1 MLFQDNLRH
10 DLSANGITA
19 LRDFCDSLVDII
31 SDMERHIAQLNRT
44 PSDIVQIQ
52 ALFKE
57 LNQLKHNAITCQ
69 LSSIVSYLQP
79 LEDLASEIRARK
91 VEYIQLIGEMILLCI
106 DRLQLVLEDVQQ
118 DGDSEALHLDEI
130 CGAMAELP
138 GSAQADLVQKTINM
152 IEMISGHKVANN
164 YIQEI
169 IIDLDDYL
177 LETFA
182 APTSS
187 STSTPAPS
195 PIAIIPHDDWPLFR
209 QLAQLLEHR
218 SHHWDGRTE
227 RNLWLARQTNLHA
240 GEAIDPLQ
248 LDVAVV
254 LHDIGMAFLPD
265 KLWNKQGKLTEL
277 EIRVLREHPDLGA
290 SLLERMPGWESA
302 VEMIHQHHERIDGSG
317 YPLGLIDPAI
327 CTGAKLLAIIDAFE
341 SMTHER
347 GDRYLRRS
355 MLRAVSEINASENL
369 FDRFWVGHF
378 NAVVKQL
385 IQQQQH

>member
-1 MLFQDNLRH
+1 MSFQTNLRH
-10 DLSANGITA
+10 DLATNGTTA
-19 LRDFCDSLVDII
+19 LRDFCDGLVDII
-31 SDMERHIAQLNRT
+31 SDTERHIAQLNRS

-57 LNQLKHNAITCQ
+57 LNQLKHNATTCQ
-69 LSSIVSYLQP
+69 LSSIIDYLQP

-91 VEYIQLIGEMILLCI
+91 VDYIQLIGEMILLCI

-118 DGDSEALHLDEI
+118 QGDSIALHLDEI
-130 CGAMAELP
+130 ASAIVELP
-138 GSAQADLVQKTINM
+138 GRSQAELIQRTINI

-164 YIQEI
+164 YIQET

-177 LETFA
+177 QDTFT
-182 APTSS
+182 APPIPIQAPPTPH
-187 STSTPAPS
+187 ST
-195 PIAIIPHDDWPLFR
+195 HVDWPLFR
-209 QLAQLLEHR
+209 QLALLLEHR

-240 GEAIDPLQ
+240 GEPINSLQ

-254 LHDIGMAFLPD
+254 MHDVGMAFLPD
-265 KLWNKQGKLTEL
+265 KLWNKQGKLNEL
-277 EIRVLREHPDLGA
+277 EMRILREHPDLGA
-290 SLLERMPGWESA
+290 SLLERMPGWEPA
-302 VEMIHQHHERIDGSG
+302 VAMIHQHHERIDGSG
-317 YPLGLIDPAI
+317 YPLGLNGQAI
-327 CTGAKLLAIIDAFE
+327 CSGAKLLAVIDAFE

-378 NAVVKQL
+378 NTVVKQL
-385 IQQQQH
+385 IQQQQE

>member
-1 MLFQDNLRH
+1 MSFQDNLRH
-10 DLSANGITA
+10 DLAANGITA
-19 LRDFCDSLVDII
+19 LRDFCDGLVDII

-69 LSSIVSYLQP
+69 LSSIISYLQP

-91 VEYIQLIGEMILLCI
+91 VDYIQLIGEMILLCI

-130 CGAMAELP
+130 CATLTELP
-138 GSAQADLVQKTINM
+138 GCAQADLVQKTINM

-177 LETFA
+177 QEAF
-182 APTSS
+182 
-187 STSTPAPS
+187 TPAATPTPVPMAAMS
-195 PIAIIPHDDWPLFR
+195 HDDWPLFR

-227 RNLWLARQTNLHA
+227 RNLWLARQTNMHA
-240 GEAIDPLQ
+240 GEPINPLQ

-277 EIRVLREHPDLGA
+277 EMRVLREHPDLGA
-290 SLLERMPGWESA
+290 SLLERMPGWEPA
-302 VEMIHQHHERIDGSG
+302 VAMIHQHHERIDGSG
-317 YPLGLIDPAI
+317 YPLGLRTDAI
-327 CTGAKLLAIIDAFE
+327 CAGAKLLAVIDAFE

-378 NAVVKQL
+378 NAVVRQL
-385 IQQQQH
+385 IQQQQQ